1 MIHVTVDLL
10 PGGDP
15 ERRRTIG
22 TLRIANASYLADISD
37 YAVKAVQA
45 ANPLTGSPPGIGC
58 CEVIGHDRRQAIWAL
73 IARAAEAALKAEYD
87 EL

>member
-1 MIHVTVDLL
+1 LLVVTVDLL

-22 TLRIANASYLADISD
+22 SLRIANASNLADISD
-37 YAVKAVQA
+37 YRIVAVQA
-45 ANPLTGSPPGIGC
+45 ANPLTGATAGIGS
-58 CEVIGHDRRQAIWAL
+58 CEVIGHDRRQAIWSLLAK
-73 IARAAEAALKAEYD
+73 AAEAAARAEFD